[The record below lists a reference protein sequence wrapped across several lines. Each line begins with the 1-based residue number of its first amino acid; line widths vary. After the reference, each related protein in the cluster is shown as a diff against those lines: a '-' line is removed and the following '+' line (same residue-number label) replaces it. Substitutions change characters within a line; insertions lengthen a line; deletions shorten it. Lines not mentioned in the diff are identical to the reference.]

1 MKNYILTGVLFILM
15 QVLTFV
21 RRFLLENCESISIA
35 HLVFKK
41 KKKLKHAA
49 YIVIAVV
56 IVYFF
61 ISYCR
66 HILGWKSYEK
76 KERIAKTIA
85 PITVIVSIILGAL
98 WCAQIIP
105 ATIIIPLWGVSFI
118 VCIVAE
124 GFEVYYKKS
133 KKSTISFCFRLGFI
147 IFLAVFAAIAYKF
160 WSVFFSIKNRNH
172 HFARCWL

>member
-1 MKNYILTGVLFILM
+1 MKGLLTLNMEYHSIKNLADNLYGLANSGGAFMKNYILTGVLFILM

-21 RRFLLENCESISIA
+21 RRFLLENCESITLNIFIALLDTIVCIPFLFSIA

-66 HILGWKSYEK
+66 HILG
-76 KERIAKTIA
+76 
-85 PITVIVSIILGAL
+85 
-98 WCAQIIP
+98 
-105 ATIIIPLWGVSFI
+105 
-118 VCIVAE
+118 
-124 GFEVYYKKS
+124 
-133 KKSTISFCFRLGFI
+133 
-147 IFLAVFAAIAYKF
+147 
-160 WSVFFSIKNRNH
+160 
-172 HFARCWL
+172 